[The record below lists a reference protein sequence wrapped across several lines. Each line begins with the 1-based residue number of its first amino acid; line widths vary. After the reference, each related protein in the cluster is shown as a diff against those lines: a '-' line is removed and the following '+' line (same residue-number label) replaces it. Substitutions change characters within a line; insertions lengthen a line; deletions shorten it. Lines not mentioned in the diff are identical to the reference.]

1 MSGAPLGFIPEPIT
15 VRFDKLLPSH
25 RMPQGLQGSRK
36 FKQIRSSIETVG
48 LIEPLTVGPVDRAT
62 GAHVLLDGHVRLQA
76 MQELGLEEAM
86 CLVATDDEAYTY
98 NNRINRLSTIQEHLM
113 IRRAVE
119 RGVTPERLAK
129 ALTLDVSHIMKK
141 LNLLEGICAEAAG
154 LLKDQRFS
162 ANIGAVI
169 RKMKPTRQIE
179 CAELMVSNNNM
190 TVSYATALLAA
201 TPASMLVEERKPRR
215 IRGVTAEQM
224 ARMVRIPA
232 LVNDQ
237 SSVGN
242 TSSSVHERRSSTG
255 CSAGISTGG
264 VAHAT
269 QTPTV
274 GIPCAKLNASQTTER
289 TSSRYLEQLGVWGK
303 SPDEEP
309 HGFLGSCNSLL
320 RRHVHASS

>member
-36 FKQIRSSIETVG
+36 FKQIRSSIEAVG
-48 LIEPLTVGPVDRAT
+48 LIEPLTVGPADRAT
-62 GAHVLLDGHVRLQA
+62 GSHVLLDGHVRLQA

-224 ARMVRIPA
+224 ARMEKEMGNLQGQYKSAEASYGQDVLN
-232 LVNDQ
+232 LVLAK
-237 SSVGN
+237 GYL
-242 TSSSVHERRSSTG
+242 
-255 CSAGISTGG
+255 
-264 VAHAT
+264 
-269 QTPTV
+269 
-274 GIPCAKLNASQTTER
+274 AKLLGNDEVFR
-289 TSSRYLEQLGVWGK
+289 FLEQRQPEV
-303 SPDEEP
+303 
-309 HGFLGSCNSLL
+309 L
-320 RRHVHASS
+320 REFSNIVEVVTLEK